1 VHADTL
7 NMIISEEQAKLAARY
22 ARSHVAG
29 TPETFH
35 EDVPAELI
43 ELATAAA
50 TSAPD
55 IRAQRIEDARGRLDS
70 GELGALEVAQKMLSR
85 IVSDSLR

>member
-1 VHADTL
+1 
-7 NMIISEEQAKLAARY
+7 MIISEEQAKLAARY
-22 ARSHVAG
+22 ARSHADG
-29 TPETFH
+29 MPQTLH

-43 ELATAAA
+43 RLATAAA
-50 TSAPD
+50 ASAPD

-70 GELGALEVAQKMLSR
+70 GELGAFDVAQKMLSR